1 MNQLSRLDPLRTSD
15 GAPNPDRRPRV
26 LVAEDD
32 REMRRLVVEALAQD
46 GYDVAEVR
54 DGVELLAQVGSSVL
68 FGGFGSVREP
78 PDLIV
83 TDVRMPGL
91 TGLTVLEGLRRAG
104 GAVPVV
110 VITAFGDDETHR
122 VARENGAVA
131 VFDKPFDLD
140 DLRTIVLHALRGPGS
155 PRASVA
161 NTRDAPR

>member
-1 MNQLSRLDPLRTSD
+1 MRSPHSPARAAQPD
-15 GAPNPDRRPRV
+15 GGSARVHRPRV

-32 REMRRLVVEALAQD
+32 REMRRLVVEALTAD
-46 GYDVAEVR
+46 GCDVAEVC

-68 FGGFGSVREP
+68 FGGFGSTREP

-91 TGLTVLEGLRRAG
+91 TGLTVVEGLRRAG
-104 GAVPVV
+104 VAVPVV

-122 VARENGAVA
+122 VALEHGAVA

-140 DLRTIVLHALRGPGS
+140 DLRTIVQHALRAGSGVAAPSDDPGGS
-155 PRASVA
+155 S
-161 NTRDAPR
+161 

>member
-1 MNQLSRLDPLRTSD
+1 MRSPTSPAPCAGSE
-15 GAPNPDRRPRV
+15 GALVRKRRPRV

-32 REMRRLVVEALAQD
+32 REMRRLVVEALTDD
-46 GYDVAEVR
+46 GYDIAEVC

-68 FGGFGSVREP
+68 FGGFGSTREP

-104 GAVPVV
+104 GDVPVV
-110 VITAFGDDETHR
+110 VITAFGDEETHR
-122 VARENGAVA
+122 VALENGAVA

-140 DLRTIVLHALRGPGS
+140 DLRTIVLHALRPRAAAPLPGS
-155 PRASVA
+155 GRGEP
-161 NTRDAPR
+161 T